1 MTLTDILTYF
11 SALQPPDVPT
21 AEGDMN
27 TEVNEEEEMKD
38 SPENEEEP
46 KDDQNSGEK
55 LTLQHSIEFHI
66 AIV

>member
-1 MTLTDILTYF
+1 MAHGDILMYF

-38 SPENEEEP
+38 SPENEEEQ
-46 KDDQNSGEK
+46 KDEQNSGEK
-55 LTLQHSIEFHI
+55 LLIEHCL
-66 AIV
+66 ALP

>member
-1 MTLTDILTYF
+1 MDHGDVLMYF

-38 SPENEEEP
+38 SPENEEEQ
-46 KDDQNSGEK
+46 KDEQNSGEK
-55 LTLQHSIEFHI
+55 LISQHSF
-66 AIV
+66 ALP